1 MVRKKSAA
9 AQKYLDDQKRNQDKL
24 AAGLISEKFS
34 HISGMVIKMT
44 YYQEMT
50 NPILMLRTVNVFP
63 SSAAYFQMK
72 CMSKEC
78 EDGGF
83 DLTRVI
89 SGMARHRKKSVKGT
103 MACKGTG
110 EVLEKNH
117 ASVSYEI
124 KIRYRATGKR

>member
-24 AAGLISEKFS
+24 AAGLVSEKFS
-34 HISGMVIKMT
+34 QVSGMVIKMT
-44 YYQEMT
+44 YYQELT
-50 NPILMLRTVNVFP
+50 NPVLMLRTVNVFP
-63 SSAAYFQMK
+63 SSAAYFRMK

-89 SGMARHRKKSVKGT
+89 SGMVRHRKKSVKGK
-103 MACKGTG
+103 MSCKGTG
-110 EVLEKNH
+110 ETLEKNH

-124 KIRYRATGKR
+124 KIRYRATSKR